1 MQRHRKL
8 VCIWVAILPK
18 VFLVAPVI
26 NRFDTAPDLGF
37 WVGVV
42 WLFLFSIVCFCFC
55 SFCVWA
61 LRNCFGCVWSFL
73 FFWLGLPFFGVF
85 SECFC
90 LESLILAQDE
100 R

>member
-26 NRFDTAPDLGF
+26 NRFGTAPDLGF

-55 SFCVWA
+55 SFLCVGFA
-61 LRNCFGCVWSFL
+61 QL
-73 FFWLGLPFFGVF
+73 FWLCLVFFVFLVGIALFWGVF
-85 SECFC
+85 
-90 LESLILAQDE
+90 
-100 R
+100 